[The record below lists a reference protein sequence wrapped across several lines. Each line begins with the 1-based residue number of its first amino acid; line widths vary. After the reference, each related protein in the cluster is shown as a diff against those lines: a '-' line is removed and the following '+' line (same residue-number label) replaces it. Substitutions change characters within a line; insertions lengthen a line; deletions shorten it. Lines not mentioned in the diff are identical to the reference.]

1 MWATFIWSTGL
12 GRQQDTGGAAG
23 GAQAS
28 DEIVTF
34 LHPVGALASLL
45 LTEEPLDLRHPC
57 CLALLVP
64 APDTEWDAEPDES
77 QKAEGAPQHD
87 SQEHCLVRPFG

>member
-1 MWATFIWSTGL
+1 MASCGREKQEARGTVWATFIWSTGL
-12 GRQQDTGGAAG
+12 DQRQDTGGAAG

-28 DEIVTF
+28 DEIVAF

-45 LTEEPLDLRHPC
+45 LTEKPLDLRHPC

-64 APDTEWDAEPDES
+64 APDTE
-77 QKAEGAPQHD
+77 
-87 SQEHCLVRPFG
+87 